1 MNTAALLTVLKGASH
16 VNAEPMMLCVS
27 SCSVLERAAQGAGDA
42 PGLRVTLSWPGR
54 EGTWTLTEHKR

>member
-54 EGTWTLTEHKR
+54 EGR